1 MPNADHHRRE
11 YQALR
16 QPNIVHGA
24 EKHELLTTGAAKL
37 TVGVENT
44 AGKQSEV
51 DMSVLLVRSPGRN
64 LVSSSL
70 ALASGLDTTIS
81 AFPLLIAKGENV
93 PLRVDYVLYILDVI
107 LPELPRE
114 YVNVEDTSNVMVRQ
128 RRLGHVNTR
137 SLKKLKR
144 QQGTGIM

>member
-1 MPNADHHRRE
+1 
-11 YQALR
+11 
-16 QPNIVHGA
+16 
-24 EKHELLTTGAAKL
+24 
-37 TVGVENT
+37 
-44 AGKQSEV
+44 
-51 DMSVLLVRSPGRN
+51 MSVLLVRSPGRN